1 MSHPRAKLTVE
12 GRQLL
17 VERVLELGWTVPMA
31 AEAQGCSP
39 ATAYKWIRRFEA
51 EGAGDLKDRS
61 SRPHRSPRRLCPERE
76 AAILERRE
84 QTLETPRFLP
94 LSRGQGSGHLVSL

>member
-1 MSHPRAKLTVE
+1 MSHPRAKLTVQ

-39 ATAYKWIRRFEA
+39 ATGYKWIRRFE
-51 EGAGDLKDRS
+51 
-61 SRPHRSPRRLCPERE
+61 PR
-76 AAILERRE
+76 
-84 QTLETPRFLP
+84 
-94 LSRGQGSGHLVSL
+94 GSAV